1 MFQINNTLKYI
12 KGSKENFGGV
22 SITAIGNLFQLQ
34 PVMDSYIFKDLDN
47 TEYAILAPN
56 LWQDYFKMFE
66 LKEIMRQRESKVFV
80 EILNRLRDDILKI

>member
-22 SITAIGNLFQLQ
+22 SLTAIGNLFQLQ

>member
-56 LWQDYFKMFE
+56 LWLFLILMSFTRSFI
-66 LKEIMRQRESKVFV
+66 LWEI
-80 EILNRLRDDILKI
+80 